1 MFQMFQKVIITAS
14 IISTLSC
21 VSAWAQE
28 ATPEPA
34 DASAAQDGAR
44 FRWGISLGGGYEKV
58 SSFAGPMG
66 GLDCR
71 LGVQINDMWAVY
83 AQPHLSVG
91 SLSTGTGG
99 LGLSG
104 LTGTFGAAALG
115 EVTLIDRFF
124 AAAGV
129 GYGVL
134 NNPSG
139 FMLQA
144 RLGGYPLMGRGEDGA
159 RRKGLM
165 LGVDF
170 RTIFVEGYTAILV
183 FGTIGY
189 EAF

>member
-1 MFQMFQKVIITAS
+1 LKEINMFQMFQKVIITAS
-14 IISTLSC
+14 IISALTSVPAL
-21 VSAWAQE
+21 AQE
-28 ATPEPA
+28 A
-34 DASAAQDGAR
+34 SDGAR
-44 FRWGISLGGGYEKV
+44 FRWGISAGGGYEKV
-58 SSFAGPMG
+58 AGFSGPMG
-66 GLDCR
+66 GVDCR

-83 AQPHLSVG
+83 AQPHISIG
-91 SLSTGTGG
+91 SLSTGTGS
-99 LGLSG
+99 LGIAG
-104 LTGTFGAAALG
+104 LTGTFGVAALG
-115 EVTLIDRFF
+115 EVTFIDRLF

-139 FMLQA
+139 FMVQA
-144 RLGGYPLMGRGEDGA
+144 RLGGYPLMGRGEDGI

-170 RTIFVEGYTAILV
+170 RTIFVQGYTAILV

>member
-1 MFQMFQKVIITAS
+1 MLQMFKKVIITTS
-14 IISTLSC
+14 IVSTLFC
-21 VSAWAQE
+21 VSAW
-28 ATPEPA
+28 
-34 DASAAQDGAR
+34 AQDGAR
-44 FRWGISLGGGYEKV
+44 FRWGISLGGGLEKV
-58 SSFAGPMG
+58 SVFSGPMG
-66 GLDCR
+66 GVDCR
-71 LGVQINDMWAVY
+71 LGVQLNDMWAVY
-83 AQPHLSVG
+83 AQSHLSVG
-91 SLSTGTGG
+91 QLSTGEGS
-99 LGLSG
+99 LGLAG
-104 LTGTFGAAALG
+104 FTGTFGAAALG

-139 FMLQA
+139 FMVQA
-144 RLGGYPLMGRGEDGA
+144 RLGGYPLMGRGGDGG

-183 FGTIGY
+183 FGMIGY